1 VSRGSSTREQEDP
14 EVRGKVGITNP
25 FGSIVSSH
33 DPRHPTILTLVD
45 HSTAITTSHHED
57 YSFGHLPP
65 TTTIPGK
72 LLRHPRSLVIVE
84 LFSSPILSPRD
95 FTFCVFSFIT
105 NATLRF
111 ALIH

>member
-1 VSRGSSTREQEDP
+1 MA
-14 EVRGKVGITNP
+14 NP

-33 DPRHPTILTLVD
+33 DPRHPAVPTLVD
-45 HSTAITTSHHED
+45 HSTAVTTSHHGD

-72 LLRHPRSLVIVE
+72 LLHHPRSLVIVE

-95 FTFCVFSFIT
+95 FTFRVFSFIT
-105 NATLRF
+105 KATPRF